1 MNPLTSANRLFAP
14 LFIDEDVAARFST
27 DRSMGDFHAFEA
39 ALVDAQSATG
49 QISAGDATAIKDG
62 LKSFEPDLDAIATS
76 LIVDGLPVP
85 EYIRQLKAHI
95 GAPHSDAVHL
105 CVTSQ
110 DLIDTSFAMACR
122 DVNAALAG
130 RLSGLIASLD
140 DLVDRFGANPL
151 TGRTRMQAALPITV
165 AQRVEPWRTSM
176 VQAAAELERLRPKI
190 EIVQLGGPVGLYR
203 HSKGG
208 ETHATAM
215 AQALG
220 LYAGAGQWHTNRSS
234 VADYANW
241 LSQVTG
247 GLGKMGMDM
256 ALMSQQGIGTLNLA
270 KGGRSSAMPHK
281 KNPVLAEVLVAFA
294 RHNATQLGLVHQALV
309 HEQERSGTAWTIEW
323 MTLPGM
329 MSTTSRAITLAQ
341 KLLSTVV
348 DIAGPPQND

>member
-110 DLIDTSFAMACR
+110 DLID
-122 DVNAALAG
+122 
-130 RLSGLIASLD
+130 
-140 DLVDRFGANPL
+140 VDRFGANPL